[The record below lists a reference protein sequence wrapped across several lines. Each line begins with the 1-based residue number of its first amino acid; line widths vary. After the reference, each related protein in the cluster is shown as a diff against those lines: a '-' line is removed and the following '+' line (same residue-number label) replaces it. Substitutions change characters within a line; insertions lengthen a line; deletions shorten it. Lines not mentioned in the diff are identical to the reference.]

1 MGRDQRDAPERLA
14 LWRRRQAPTRPLTR
28 ALLAPRTCA
37 TLARPFAPRHACPPS
52 PRRHLRPRRAAF
64 VDSWP
69 AEGFDDKFVAVN
81 PNHTLFSPALLL
93 AVDVRP
99 HSGEERV
106 LLLVPGT
113 MPR

>member
-1 MGRDQRDAPERLA
+1 MPPPAEGATGDASLLDVVRPAA
-14 LWRRRQAPTRPLTR
+14 LDD
-28 ALLAPRTCA
+28 
-37 TLARPFAPRHACPPS
+37 
-52 PRRHLRPRRAAF
+52 